1 MLAVWKRKRSVST
14 KPEDENHSTIDVKTL
29 QTSLPNKQQKPEP
42 IYSEIGDQQN
52 NLKNIYTC
60 DASSMEESATI
71 SAYSIPKHQVVLKD
85 DHTYS
90 CYSNVKGQ
98 ENDPAYY
105 NPNNSAYLCHSN
117 IKGQENDPAYYN
129 PIVKV
134 QDNLAHFNPKNQVVL
149 EGDPAFG
156 NTSR

>member
-1 MLAVWKRKRSVST
+1 ML
-14 KPEDENHSTIDVKTL
+14 
-29 QTSLPNKQQKPEP
+29 QPNNP
-42 IYSEIGDQQN
+42 
-52 NLKNIYTC
+52 
-60 DASSMEESATI
+60 
-71 SAYSIPKHQVVLKD
+71 AYSCD
-85 DHTYS
+85 
-90 CYSNVKGQ
+90 SNVKGQ